1 MATASLPKSEPV
13 GLDDTGSELWAALN
27 GIYTIWYRD
36 LLRYARDR
44 TRTVGSLATPV
55 LFLLIF
61 GSGLSPAMGRLGGV
75 QDGISYLQF
84 MFPGIICM
92 TTIFT
97 SVFSAMSLVYDREFG
112 FMKEVLVAPVPR
124 WTVALG
130 KALGGSTVSMIQGV
144 IMLLLAPILG
154 VKLTIGTVATLLPII
169 FVLAFALSALGLLI
183 SARMNSVQGF
193 QMVSNFLVMPM
204 FFLSGALFPLGN
216 LPSWLEVLT
225 RINPVSYG
233 VDAVRQTVLA
243 ETSGSAL
250 LSGQLGLTVLGQT
263 MTPLTDTLIVLAFG
277 AVAISLAVRV
287 FSIQE

>member
-1 MATASLPKSEPV
+1 MATTSLPKSEPV
-13 GLDDTGSELWAALN
+13 GLEETGSELWAALN
-27 GIYTIWYRD
+27 GIFTIWYRD
-36 LLRYARDR
+36 LLRYSRDR
-44 TRTVGSLATPV
+44 TRIVGSLATPV

-61 GSGLSPAMGRLGGV
+61 GSGLSPAMGRLGGA
-75 QDGISYLQF
+75 QDGLSYLQF

-92 TTIFT
+92 TIIFT
-97 SVFSAMSLVYDREFG
+97 SIFSAMSLVYDREFG

-130 KALGGSTVSMIQGV
+130 KAFGGSTVSMIQGV
-144 IMLLLAPILG
+144 IMLLLAPLLG
-154 VKLTIGTVATLLPII
+154 VKLTIEMVVALLPLI
-169 FVLAFALSALGLLI
+169 FVLAFALSSVGLLI

-193 QMVSNFLVMPM
+193 QMVSNFVVMPM

-216 LPSWLEVLT
+216 LPWWLEVLT
-225 RINPVSYG
+225 RINPVTYG

-243 ETSGSAL
+243 ETSQSAM
-250 LSGQLGLTVLGQT
+250 LSGQLGLRIFDQT
-263 MTPLTDTLIVLAFG
+263 MTPWTDALIVLAFG